1 MIERLRSLATALAAA
16 WDEVGGKTWD
26 ADFLDYLKCLLTDH
40 PDPEQGKIV
49 AADLEQLWRELF
61 PERYEDE

>member
-1 MIERLRSLATALAAA
+1 MIERLRSLATALETA

-40 PDPEQGKIV
+40 PDPEHGKIA
-49 AADLEQLWRELF
+49 AADLDARWRELF
-61 PERYEDE
+61 PERKEDV